1 MQFQKLVW
9 IRVHVALKQFKVA
22 FAESSQECP
31 CKPRSQFLPPHSTVH
46 GVHFCT
52 PAKQVLQA
60 GVLIIVGRFKNDNGT
75 ENWPK
80 RENSILF
87 FRHPFGDENFLFG
100 DYFINSHNLFP

>member
-52 PAKQVLQA
+52 PAKQVLLAVEFIMVFMPNITTNHAITYTYNNRQ
-60 GVLIIVGRFKNDNGT
+60 
-75 ENWPK
+75 
-80 RENSILF
+80 ILK
-87 FRHPFGDENFLFG
+87 
-100 DYFINSHNLFP
+100 

>member
-60 GVLIIVGRFKNDNGT
+60 VVLIMK
-75 ENWPK
+75 
-80 RENSILF
+80 
-87 FRHPFGDENFLFG
+87 
-100 DYFINSHNLFP
+100 